1 MPLHFP
7 KHVPANDNK
16 IPLSQRHWLT
26 PEYRAKLVEKF
37 SKRTAVQKDLVKELE
52 LIANTQ
58 KSLIK
63 RTLSRVIR

>member
-7 KHVPANDNK
+7 RHVPANDNK

-26 PEYRAKLVEKF
+26 PEYRAKLVKKF
-37 SKRTAVQKDLVKELE
+37 SIRTAVQKEKQANLVKELE
-52 LIANTQ
+52 LIANIK

-63 RTLSRVIR
+63 KH

>member
-7 KHVPANDNK
+7 RHVPANDNK

-26 PEYRAKLVEKF
+26 PEYRAKLVEMF
-37 SKRTAVQKDLVKELE
+37 SKRTAVPKEKQANLAKELE
-52 LIANTQ
+52 LIANIK

-63 RTLSRVIR
+63 KH